1 MSQMTPEQINFFL
14 QFIHLEKLFGNF
26 PGANDQNMAPIFGL
40 DAVRYQQI
48 RNGFKENAH
57 AAAETLLAEPGFAHM
72 VDRLPFASDS
82 TILAVGDSI
91 TDDDQS
97 WLEMLRHLLN
107 IRHPDNQIRV
117 INAGVSGDSTTHV
130 ISRFSE
136 LTLSQPDW
144 VLFMI
149 GLNDARKH
157 GSAPEKTL
165 VSPDETGKN
174 LHELR
179 RFAVAQTEAEL
190 VWMTPP
196 TLNEQKV
203 SEFWLFKAMQTCW
216 TNTDVDAVAKLIK
229 QLPDKVVDVRSRF
242 GLPPK
247 PELLLEDGLHP
258 SLQGQ
263 KMIVSA
269 LVETLARSSP

>member
-1 MSQMTPEQINFFL
+1 MSQMTPEQISFFL

-26 PGANDQNMAPIFGL
+26 PGASDQNIAPIFGL

-48 RNGFKENAH
+48 RNGFKENARV
-57 AAAETLLAEPGFAHM
+57 AAETLLAEPDFAGL
-72 VDRLPFASDS
+72 VDRLPFAPDS
-82 TILAVGDSI
+82 TIVAVGDSV

-97 WLEMLRHLLN
+97 WLEILRYLIN
-107 IRHPDNQIRV
+107 IRRPDNRIHF

-130 ISRFSE
+130 ISRFHE
-136 LTLSQPDW
+136 LTSLEPDW
-144 VLFMI
+144 ILFMI

-165 VSPDETGKN
+165 VSLDETGKN
-174 LHELR
+174 LSELR
-179 RFAVAQTEAEL
+179 RFAVAQTKAGL

-196 TLNEQKV
+196 TLDEQKV
-203 SEFWLFKAMQTCW
+203 SEFWLFNAMQTCW

-229 QLPDKVVDVRSRF
+229 QLPDKVVDVHSAF
-242 GLPPK
+242 GLPPR

-258 SLQGQ
+258 SLEGQ
-263 KMIVSA
+263 KVIASA
-269 LVETLARSSP
+269 LVETLAGSAS